1 MRQLFHTPEG
11 VRDVYGTECAKK
23 LYLQRKMEK
32 IFHAYGYQSIETPTF
47 EFFDV
52 FGKQVGTTPS
62 RELYKFFDREG
73 NTLVLRPDF
82 TPSIARAA
90 SMYYHQEDMPI
101 RLCYS
106 GNTFV
111 NRSSYQGR
119 LKEST
124 QMGVELLG
132 DASVD
137 GDGEIIAMTVELLK
151 AAGLKEF
158 QISIGQVD
166 FFKALVDDSGM
177 SEETIQELR
186 QLISNKNYFGVEEL
200 LESQRLSKEQVE
212 ALTELPQLFGGP
224 EVLTKAESLTG
235 NPKALAAIRRLRELY
250 QVASCYGCEEYISFD
265 LGMLSKYQYY
275 TGVIFR
281 GYTYGTGDA
290 VVKGGRYDHLL
301 ARFGKPS
308 PSIGFAVMVDQLLS
322 ALGRQKISVPVEQ
335 GPTLLLYEKKDRTS
349 AMLEANHLRQQ
360 GCSVVLMEQKDTM
373 EAYEAYGKRNGFY
386 AVRKFHE
393 SDSLAM

>member
-1 MRQLFHTPEG
+1 MLPRPELHTFHRESSF
-11 VRDVYGTECAKK
+11 DVLSSGRYADSS
-23 LYLQRKMEK
+23 LLQRKHLCEPL
-32 IFHAYGYQSIETPTF
+32 QLS
-47 EFFDV
+47 
-52 FGKQVGTTPS
+52 GTT
-62 RELYKFFDREG
+62 DRQLHPVE
-73 NTLVLRPDF
+73 
-82 TPSIARAA
+82 
-90 SMYYHQEDMPI
+90 
-101 RLCYS
+101 
-106 GNTFV
+106 
-111 NRSSYQGR
+111 
-119 LKEST
+119 
-124 QMGVELLG
+124 MGVELLG

-224 EVLTKAESLTG
+224 EVLKKAESLTG

-275 TGVIFR
+275 TGIIFQ
-281 GYTYGTGDA
+281 GFTYSTG
-290 VVKGGRYDHLL
+290 
-301 ARFGKPS
+301 
-308 PSIGFAVMVDQLLS
+308 
-322 ALGRQKISVPVEQ
+322 
-335 GPTLLLYEKKDRTS
+335 
-349 AMLEANHLRQQ
+349 
-360 GCSVVLMEQKDTM
+360 
-373 EAYEAYGKRNGFY
+373 
-386 AVRKFHE
+386 
-393 SDSLAM
+393 